1 MEEEREEDR
10 SDPASA
16 TGGVIGGLALAFS
29 LWPWVLYLR
38 SAWAG
43 FDPNEVGS
51 EVTDYQ
57 LLKLF
62 FGIWLSLWLAG
73 LAIVLVSMG
82 DRTNRSILQL
92 AGLTSVMLAA
102 SGLAYFLGRA

>member
-16 TGGVIGGLALAFS
+16 AGGVIGGLALVFS

-43 FDPNEVGS
+43 FDPNEVGG

-62 FGIWLSLWLAG
+62 FGIWLSLWLVG

-92 AGLTSVMLAA
+92 AGLTSVMLAV